1 MRGLVMSPGLTV
13 VQLSDPHIGALW
25 GGVDPVD
32 RLAATVGAVR
42 AMRPEPDAVVVSG
55 DLADNAQDTE
65 YEQLR
70 ELLGVI
76 AAPVHVLP
84 GNHDERE
91 ALRRHFGLPGTGAEP
106 IQYAVDLD
114 GLRLLVLDTKR
125 EGHDAGELDASRI
138 EWLDAELASSDAP
151 TVIAMHHPPLLT
163 GVPAMD
169 AIGLPGVD
177 LQALAA
183 VVERHAHVRRL
194 VGGHVHRAVS
204 GELAWRPV
212 LAGPSTYVQLRMDF
226 ESTAL
231 SFTGD
236 PPGFA
241 VHLSMDGEVVSH
253 VQAVG

>member
-1 MRGLVMSPGLTV
+1 MRGLAMSPGLTV
-13 VQLSDPHIGALW
+13 VQLSDSHIGALW
-25 GGVDPVD
+25 GGADPVD
-32 RLAATVGAVR
+32 RLAATMGAVR
-42 AMRPEPDAVVVSG
+42 AMRPQPDAILVSG
-55 DLADNAQDTE
+55 DLTDNAQDTE

-76 AAPVHVLP
+76 AAPVYALP

-91 ALRRHFGLPGTGAEP
+91 SLRRHFGLPGTGAEP

-138 EWLDAELASSDAP
+138 DWLDAELASSDAP
-151 TVIAMHHPPLLT
+151 TMIAMHHPPLQT

-169 AIGLPGVD
+169 AIGLPAED
-177 LQALAA
+177 RQALAA

-194 VGGHVHRAVS
+194 VGGHVHRAVA
-204 GELAWRPV
+204 GELGGRPV
-212 LAGPSTYVQLRMDF
+212 LAAPSTYVQLRMDF
-226 ESTAL
+226 ESTGL

-236 PPGFA
+236 PPGFTVHRA
-241 VHLSMDGEVVSH
+241 VDGEVVSH